1 MKPTCKKI
9 NNRTFRTRI
18 KTYKK
23 HQMNVIITYSP
34 TLVKSETCPQ
44 DRNDF
49 YEALKEVIT
58 PHRKQKHLLMIIGGF
73 NPKTSSRHPQYKDE
87 IEKLE
92 KGLKYRNKKVWK
104 RSQK

>member
-1 MKPTCKKI
+1 
-9 NNRTFRTRI
+9 
-18 KTYKK
+18 
-23 HQMNVIITYSP
+23 MNVIITYSP
-34 TLVKSETCPQ
+34 TLVKSEACPQ

-49 YEALKEVIT
+49 YEALEEVIT

-87 IEKLE
+87 IEKLA